1 MGTLANISGKEAVK
15 AFLRAGWSR
24 EGQTG
29 SHLILTKEG
38 ERATLSIPQH
48 KEVKPGTLR
57 GIIRAANMSVDEF
70 LQLL

>member
-24 EGQTG
+24 MGQNG
-29 SHLILTKEG
+29 SHVMLTKQDQ
-38 ERATLSIPQH
+38 RATITIPQH

-57 GIIRAANMSVDEF
+57 GVIRAANMTVDEF
-70 LQLL
+70 LDLL